1 MKADI
6 TIQLILF
13 VINIGLATS
22 AVIYYRKATKLT
34 DEAGKLRSRLEAASK
49 TQDSLFWQ
57 VRRLRTLRLK
67 RQFPIPDEIKLDVN
81 ERQRF
86 LDISFKEMAKELGK
100 NMLADGLI
108 TIESISVESG
118 FGSRSV
124 FSLEISAM
132 VLPPDNNSRY
142 PL

>member
-1 MKADI
+1 MKVDI

-13 VINIGLATS
+13 VINLGLATS
-22 AVIYYRKATKLT
+22 AVIYYRKATKLK
-34 DEAGKLRSRLEAASK
+34 DEAGKLTSRLEAAYN

-57 VRRLRTLRLK
+57 VRLLRTLRLK
-67 RQFPIPDEIKLDVN
+67 KLVPIPDEIKLDVN

-86 LDISFKEMAKELGK
+86 LDISLKEMAKELGK

>member
-22 AVIYYRKATKLT
+22 AVIYYRKATKLK
-34 DEAGKLRSRLEAASK
+34 DEAGKLMSRLEAASE
-49 TQDSLFWQ
+49 TQDTLFSQ

-67 RQFPIPDEIKLDVN
+67 KPGPIPDEIKLDVN

-86 LDISFKEMAKELGK
+86 LDISLKEMAKELGK
-100 NMLADGLI
+100 MMISDGLI
-108 TIESISVESG
+108 KIESISVESG
-118 FGSRSV
+118 FDSRKV

-132 VLPPDNNSRY
+132 VLPPDNNSKL

>member
-1 MKADI
+1 MKAEI

-34 DEAGKLRSRLEAASK
+34 DEVGKLRSRLKAAYK

-86 LDISFKEMAKELGK
+86 LELGK
-100 NMLADGLI
+100 NMLANGLI
-108 TIESISVESG
+108 TIESISVESR
-118 FGSRSV
+118 FGSRTV

-132 VLPPDNNSRY
+132 VLPPDINSRL

>member
-13 VINIGLATS
+13 VINLGLATC

-67 RQFPIPDEIKLDVN
+67 NLVPIPDEIKLDVN

-86 LDISFKEMAKELGK
+86 LDISLKEMAKELGK
-100 NMLADGLI
+100 YMLADGLI